1 MGDTGMSEYRTD
13 PEHVLDPAVIRETLA
28 GYAAANEV
36 VEAERQRMLARL
48 TREEALAI
56 WRDLMKGFNEHPERQ
71 RHLDRLDLWQA
82 EGLVALRRVLDRLA
96 EARKRP

>member
-1 MGDTGMSEYRTD
+1 MSEYRTD

-82 EGLVALRRVLDRLA
+82 EGLVALRRALDRLA
-96 EARKRP
+96 EARRKP